1 MVIERIIK
9 SRDKVKLILSDNTSY
24 RISESTLAKYLL
36 FQGKEIDKDHLLE
49 LIEDDLQGDIISA
62 SIDLISRRPR
72 SIYEIKTYIRNKYK
86 DQLLPDFETKIISY
100 LIEKGY
106 LDDDAFCKWWID
118 NRNSFRPKSLMELN
132 KELSDHGIDPDTIRA
147 SLNKYY
153 DSDIEK
159 ELLRSLLKKKFNL
172 ENISNLPIKE
182 KQRIISY
189 FLRKGYNYDL
199 IKEEL
204 T

>member
-62 SIDLISRRPR
+62 SIELISRRPR

-118 NRNSFRPKSLMELN
+118 NRNSFRPKSSMELN